1 MSAIED
7 GRFTLSRALKTL
19 VLIAAIVGASAM
31 AIRPL
36 AVAPAYPEAQAGDF
50 SVERALAD
58 LDVITSEPR
67 FPGSAGHAAAVDH
80 LVAAFDA
87 MGLDPE
93 VTDTLSVS
101 TGENGANVG
110 RARNVLARIPGTDSS
125 GAILLAGHL
134 DSVHTTVGASDCG
147 GCSIAVLETAR
158 ALLDGPP
165 LRNDVVLLM
174 EDGEETTRAGSLSFV
189 NEHRWA
195 EDVRVAVNLEAMGTR
210 GASLLYVT
218 GSGNG
223 WLVREALSA
232 MPTPVAYSF
241 ANDLVWLTGTGG
253 SDLDQFLMA
262 ADVGLGLVYLDN
274 VPAYHAMTDNVANL
288 DPNTLGHQGSTLLA
302 LARHFGDLP
311 LDATLQSDDAVYF
324 NAVGHQ
330 VVRYVRDTGIGLA
343 LLAVIGTLILIA
355 LGTRR
360 QRLSGRGVLIGAVT
374 FIPFMLA
381 ATAFVGIVWHLIRLL
396 DPRLQVFI
404 IGVSYDRPWY
414 TLAFVLLAMG
424 IVAAGY
430 RLLRRRRCLELSVG
444 ALVWTVILATW
455 TAFQLPGSSYL
466 FSLSA
471 LLVLLIAAV
480 RLFSPSPS
488 GWPSTIVTALGS
500 AGVVLLMAPAIN
512 FLGVFSGRAE
522 VLMGLPVIAMLPA
535 PFVALLVGL
544 LLPALEQIADGWRG
558 LASVSLI
565 GTAALIL
572 VGVAL
577 TADFTDDRP
586 KPNMV
591 AYVMDADADQAHWV
605 TGAAAVGEQRGSLL
619 DEWTS
624 QFLGDAPEET
634 FYSPWGAPMPATV
647 PAYRGPAPALDL
659 AVPSAEVLEDRT
671 DEAGQ
676 RHLRLLIASA
686 RGAPTMV
693 VQLSTE
699 GVFIDSTIAG
709 KPLGRVSADAP
720 KSRLFATVQA
730 AAGEGVLVELTLRD
744 ASSVTV
750 ELEDRSYALP
760 EADGMVI
767 EPRPTW
773 MMPSPTF
780 VSDATIVRRTVTIP

>member
-1 MSAIED
+1 MND
-7 GRFTLSRALKTL
+7 GRFTVSRALQSL
-19 VLIAAIVGASAM
+19 LLIAAIVAASAM

-36 AVAPAYPEAQAGDF
+36 AVAPAYPEAQSGDF
-50 SVERALAD
+50 SLERALAD
-58 LDVITSEPR
+58 LDVITAEPR
-67 FPGSAGHAAAVDH
+67 FPGSAGHAAAVDY
-80 LVAAFDA
+80 LVAEFDA

-93 VTDTLSVS
+93 VTNTLSVS

-110 RARNVLARIPGTDSS
+110 RARNVLARIEGSAST

-134 DSVHTTVGASDCG
+134 DSVHTTNGASDCG

-195 EDVRVAVNLEAMGTR
+195 EDVRVAFNLEAMGTR

-218 GSGNG
+218 GPGNG
-223 WLVREALSA
+223 WLVREALSG

-274 VPAYHAMTDNVANL
+274 VPAYHAMTDNVAHL
-288 DPNTLGHQGSTLLA
+288 DPNTLGHQGSTMLA
-302 LARHFGDLP
+302 LARHFGDLS
-311 LDATLQSDDAVYF
+311 LDGDLQTEDAVYF
-324 NAVGHQ
+324 NTVGHQ
-330 VVRYVRDTGIGLA
+330 VVRYSPGVGVALA
-343 LLAVIGTLILIA
+343 LLAAIGTVGLIVIGF
-355 LGTRR
+355 RR
-360 QRLSGRGVLIGAVT
+360 RRLSGRGVLIGAVS
-374 FIPFMLA
+374 FVPFMFA
-381 ATAFVGIVWHLIRLL
+381 ATAFVGLVWHLIRLL

-424 IVAAGY
+424 IAAAGY
-430 RLLRRRRCLELSVG
+430 RLLRRRPSLELSVG
-444 ALVWTVILATW
+444 ALLWAVILATW
-455 TAFQLPGSSYL
+455 SAFQLPGSSYL

-512 FLGVFSGRAE
+512 FLGIFSGRAE
-522 VLMGLPVIAMLPA
+522 VLMGLPVIAMLLA

-544 LLPALEQIADGWRG
+544 LLPAWEQISGGRRG

-577 TADFTDDRP
+577 TADFTEDRP
-586 KPNMV
+586 KPNMI

-605 TGAAAVGEQRGSLL
+605 TGAAAVGDQRGSLL

-647 PAYRGPAPALDL
+647 PAYRSPAPAIDL

-671 DEAGQ
+671 DEAGR
-676 RHLRLLIASA
+676 RHLRLRIASA
-686 RGAPTMV
+686 RNAPTMV
-693 VQLSTE
+693 AQFSTD
-699 GVFIDSTIAG
+699 GAFVRSTIVG

-720 KSRLFATVQA
+720 KSRLFATIQA
-730 AAGEGVLVELTLRD
+730 AAGDGLEVGLTLRD

-750 ELEDRSYALP
+750 ELEDRSYSLP
-760 EADGMVI
+760 EIDGMAI
-767 EPRPTW
+767 EPRQSW